1 MDRKKKGNDE
11 GMQENQTPNMQEQ
24 EQTPEELSE
33 ILRIRREKLASLK
46 EEGENPFTITT
57 YERNAYAAQIVEH
70 FDEFEGKEVSVAGR
84 IMSKRGMGMPSW
96 ICGFQRAALCRID
109 GVGRNLCQVPQV
121 DRGYCWGQGEPSAP
135 SAEKFP

>member
-46 EEGENPFTITT
+46 
-57 YERNAYAAQIVEH
+57 
-70 FDEFEGKEVSVAGR
+70 
-84 IMSKRGMGMPSW
+84 
-96 ICGFQRAALCRID
+96 
-109 GVGRNLCQVPQV
+109 
-121 DRGYCWGQGEPSAP
+121 
-135 SAEKFP
+135 